1 MDIGP
6 ISAIR
11 PIALVKP
18 SASAPDL
25 SRVFE
30 VEYLG
35 QSCDDQYSS
44 ANQKAARGLEDEEG
58 DIQSEEPAEP
68 EASPEAVAG
77 SGTVSFFA

>member
-1 MDIGP
+1 MDIKP

-11 PIALVKP
+11 PIALVEP
-18 SASAPDL
+18 FASAPDL

-35 QSCDDQYSS
+35 QSPDDRYSS
-44 ANQKAARGLEDEEG
+44 ASKKAARGLEDEEG

-77 SGTVSFFA
+77 SGKVSFFA

>member
-11 PIALVKP
+11 PVTMIKP
-18 SASAPDL
+18 SAAAPDL

-35 QSCDDQYSS
+35 QSSDDEYTPHR
-44 ANQKAARGLEDEEG
+44 KAGRGLEDKDQE
-58 DIQSEEPAEP
+58 EEPDATEFEMS
-68 EASPEAVAG
+68 EAANF
-77 SGTVSFFA
+77 SGKVSFFA